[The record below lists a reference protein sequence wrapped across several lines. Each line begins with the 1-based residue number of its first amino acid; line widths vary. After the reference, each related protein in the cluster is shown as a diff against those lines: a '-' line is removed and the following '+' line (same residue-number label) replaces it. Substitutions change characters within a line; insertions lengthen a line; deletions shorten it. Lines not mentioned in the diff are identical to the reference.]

1 MAQHGGNSVVP
12 LKFKTLS
19 QLVGFFWRRLTPTPH
34 LRPHGLY
41 GSIRSHKVAVGSL
54 SALVLKQE
62 APGQMEECRAVRE
75 PKNWQLTR

>member
-1 MAQHGGNSVVP
+1 MAQHGGDSVVP

-19 QLVGFFWRRLTPTPH
+19 QLVGFFWRWLTPTPH

-54 SALVLKQE
+54 SALVIEQE
-62 APGQMEECRAVRE
+62 ARGHTKECR
-75 PKNWQLTR
+75 Q